1 MGDIG
6 EQGTSD
12 CPRCSPTIIL
22 DLSQGQRVLEHIGA
36 HILYDPAVLQSMPLC
51 GLCLRPAPLCQ
62 FFLAKGKGANG
73 NIRIDQKASRGCL
86 MTLNYSY
93 SVAAV
98 STASSP
104 CSNVPMHC
112 ELCSKSDPAI
122 WRYFMKAHFQEKHPN
137 TPFAKYDHIW
147 TLSNF
152 EMSEMKKIWGKRTK
166 VTVKRAKKLTLQISE
181 NHRAQIPS
189 R

>member
-1 MGDIG
+1 M
-6 EQGTSD
+6 SD
-12 CPRCSPTIIL
+12 CPWCSPMITL
-22 DLSQGQRVLEHIGA
+22 NLSQGQRVLEHIGV
-36 HILYDPAVLQSMPLC
+36 HILYDPVVLQSMPLC

-62 FFLAKGKGANG
+62 FFLTKGKGANG
-73 NIRIDQKASRGCL
+73 NVRIDQKASRGCL

-93 SVAAV
+93 SIAAT
-98 STASSP
+98 STSSSP
-104 CSNVPMHC
+104 CSNVPMCC

-122 WRYFMKAHFQEKHPN
+122 WRYFMKTHFQEKHPN
-137 TPFAKYDHIW
+137 TPIAKYEHVW

-166 VTVKRAKKLTLQISE
+166 VTVNWVKKVTLQISE
-181 NHRAQIPS
+181 DHCAQIPS

>member
-12 CPRCSPTIIL
+12 CPQCSPTIIL
-22 DLSQGQRVLEHIGA
+22 DLSQGQRVLEHIGT

-51 GLCLRPAPLCQ
+51 GLCLCPALLCQ

-104 CSNVPMHC
+104 CSNILMHC

-122 WRYFMKAHFQEKHPN
+122 WWYFMKAHFQEKHPN
-137 TPFAKYDHIW
+137 APFAKYDHIW

-166 VTVKRAKKLTLQISE
+166 VTIKRAKKLTLQISE